1 MAAIRSFV
9 KIQPISGKSG
19 IAQNMDQVRK
29 SINRMGSVTDGIAK
43 SLYDTTELLKFEK
56 EYLSDYSKTEVI
68 ESKKKDKKEKTK
80 WTKSMRDFR
89 RTFRKKKRDRLEDDA
104 ERAVEEGKEEG
115 RKAVEKQK
123 PKLTMF
129 GKFLNGLAKVFKY
142 MIIFAAL
149 TWLENPQNAQN
160 AVKVFKILFTLGKFA
175 FQVTKF
181 GVGLLLD
188 GLTNVI
194 GNFKEEGA
202 IRRAFRGIIGVVQ
215 MMGGLAALR
224 TAQYMIMP
232 WKLMKDVN
240 RLRMIFQMSNQQS
253 AEQDANQKVR
263 KSGFRD
269 KKTGVIYSKEEYE
282 AMKKSAARADRK
294 SPGAQKAFEDR
305 FGKES
310 RFSKFKGKA
319 SAARKRFGAGANK
332 AFGKLGGKLNVGMSV
347 VGGASRIA
355 SGLASGEK
363 ASSAIGAGVG
373 QGVGGLVG
381 GIAGTALLGPFLGPF
396 APIVGNAIGSF
407 LGEWVGKELGPIME
421 PIFGPIGRAFKMMFE
436 VVKMTIGPLFEQ
448 IKEPLGMIFG
458 LIGELGKILMDAA
471 KILGEFIGFIFG
483 GLMDAIKGTVQFV
496 VNNAKRLM
504 NPASVGKGIL
514 DAMTFNLFDFDGENK
529 KAAGGPVERAAGG
542 PAQFGSHPDML
553 SAVGG
558 IYLKSML
565 VAFGGFGFVGNKV
578 KSALASDIQKIAAGL
593 GVKVSSGGG
602 VAGGVSNSVSFQATQ
617 TEKKK
622 VEAAKNLT
630 YKENIYNAIEKGLNK
645 TLIAGIKIFD
655 PELAK
660 NIEQQRSQP
669 GSPGGPGGGQ
679 TPQGGPVGQFSGDA
693 NSGSVQKKGV
703 AIAKNFKNELG
714 ITKQAAAAIAG
725 NFAHESAGFI
735 PGIRE
740 GGPFGQNSK
749 PWPQGTVGKGYGWAQ
764 WTNAAPGDRYDKF
777 IQSYGGDYSKV
788 PTNEDNW
795 KFAVQEMKGPEPL
808 GSEFSSMTDVAA
820 AAVWFR
826 KYWERAGVHHDGPR
840 IQYAQQFLK
849 EMDAGGE
856 VDKYGM
862 PKDPGMMRRL
872 KRARKSMKDG
882 VQKMASG
889 GQLDKLD
896 FAKGAKS
903 ADTARGMCVAGVIYT
918 AEANG
923 ALIGAPEVSGGVDPN
938 NHPRGLMAWAI
949 KKGYGS
955 VPGTAGKARNIKG
968 PFGEFGVTSM
978 TESQW
983 GDAVV
988 EGKIPSGSLI
998 FNTRHGWDWNG
1009 GSSGNDAAI
1018 AQDGGAKLWSG
1029 HWQYDFQHKGK
1040 TVGAVYSDVKEIVAL
1055 THPQGN
1061 NQAHDGL
1068 TSPSMDGSNQSG
1080 NGSGNTQ
1087 TQQQQQS
1094 KPKTAAEMLAA
1105 FEKGLKTALTTF
1117 GTNVKGGGGPATE
1130 EVDGEAQPLNVTPST
1145 AAGGESGVKI
1155 DSTVNPERIQAL
1167 GSLRDDSVSKLEA
1180 IRDKAQREEE
1190 GDIMPVYSE
1199 KVIIQKV
1206 TQTINT
1212 SGSTKAVYTKASP
1225 LLTK

>member
-9 KIQPISGKSG
+9 KIQPITGKSG

-43 SLYDTTELLKFEK
+43 SLYDTTELLKFET
-56 EYLSDYSKTEVI
+56 EYLSDYSKTEVTDSKR
-68 ESKKKDKKEKTK
+68 EDKKKKTK

-89 RTFRKKKRDRLEDDA
+89 RTFRKKKRDRLEEEA
-104 ERAVEEGKEEG
+104 EKGVEEGKEEG

-160 AVKVFKILFTLGKFA
+160 AVKVFKVLFTLGKFA

-194 GNFKEEGA
+194 GNFQEEGA

-263 KSGFRD
+263 KSGYRD

-282 AMKKSAARADRK
+282 AMKKSAAKADRK

-347 VGGASRIA
+347 VGGAGRIA
-355 SGLASGEK
+355 AGLASGEK

-373 QGVGGLVG
+373 QGVGGLLG

-396 APIVGNAIGSF
+396 APIVGNALGSF
-407 LGEWVGKELGPIME
+407 LGEFVGKSIGPIIE
-421 PIFGPIGRAFKMMFE
+421 PIFEPIGRYFGMLFDIVKDVFGPVLDPFKE
-436 VVKMTIGPLFEQ
+436 LAGALFE
-448 IKEPLGMIFG
+448 F
-458 LIGELGKILMDAA
+458 IGGIVGALMGAA
-471 KILGEFIGFIFG
+471 KILGDFIGFIFG

-504 NPASVGKGIL
+504 DPASVGKGVL
-514 DAMTFNLFDFDGENK
+514 DALTFNLFDFDGENK
-529 KAAGGPVERAAGG
+529 KAAGGPVGRAAGG
-542 PAQFGSHPDML
+542 PAQFGSHPDMI
-553 SAVGG
+553 AATGG
-558 IYLKSML
+558 IYLKAIVGS
-565 VAFGGFGFVGNKV
+565 FGAFGFVGNKV
-578 KSALASDIQKIAAGL
+578 KSVLASDIQKIGSAFGVSVGTGAGT
-593 GVKVSSGGG
+593 
-602 VAGGVSNSVSFQATQ
+602 AGGVSNSVSFQATQ

-630 YKENIYNAIEKGLNK
+630 YKENIYNAIDKGLNK
-645 TLIAGIKIFD
+645 VLIDGIKIFN
-655 PELAK
+655 PAYAK
-660 NIEQQRSQP
+660 EAEQQRQQRVS
-669 GSPGGPGGGQ
+669 GGGQ
-679 TPQGGPVGQFSGDA
+679 TPQSGNNASVGSFSGDA

-703 AIAKNFKNELG
+703 SIAKNFQKELG

-740 GGPFGQNSK
+740 GGPFGQNSA
-749 PWPQGTVGKGYGWAQ
+749 PWPRGTVGKGYGWAQ

-777 IQSYGGDYSKV
+777 IQSYGGDYSKI

-795 KFAVQEMKGPEPL
+795 RFAVQEMKGPEPL
-808 GSEFSSMTDVAA
+808 GSEFSNMTDVAA

-872 KRARKSMKDG
+872 KKSRKSMKKG
-882 VQKMASG
+882 LSKMAAG

-955 VPGTAGKARNIKG
+955 VPGTGGRARNIKG

-978 TESQW
+978 TESEW

-988 EGKIPSGSLI
+988 DGKIPSGALI

-1029 HWQYDFQHKGK
+1029 HWQYNFQHKGK

-1068 TSPSMDGSNQSG
+1068 TSPSMDGNQSG
-1080 NGSGNTQ
+1080 AGSGNSQ
-1087 TQQQQQS
+1087 TEPAKPA

-1105 FEKGLKTALTTF
+1105 FEKGLKTALTTLS
-1117 GTNVKGGGGPATE
+1117 TNISGGGASE
-1130 EVDGEAQPLNVTPST
+1130 SDAQADALSVKPST
-1145 AAGGESGVKI
+1145 AATGDGVKI
-1155 DSTVNPERIQAL
+1155 DSSVTPERINAL
-1167 GSLRDDSVSKLEA
+1167 GSIRDDAVKKLEA

-1190 GDIMPVYSE
+1190 GDIVPVYSE

-1212 SGSTKAVYTKASP
+1212 SGSTKAVYTKPSP

>member
-9 KIQPISGKSG
+9 KIQPITGKSG

-43 SLYDTTELLKFEK
+43 SLYDTTELLKFET
-56 EYLSDYSKTEVI
+56 EYLSDYSKTEVTDSKR
-68 ESKKKDKKEKTK
+68 EDKKKKTK

-89 RTFRKKKRDRLEDDA
+89 RTFRKKKRDRLEDEA
-104 ERAVEEGKEEG
+104 EKGVEEGKEEG

-160 AVKVFKILFTLGKFA
+160 AVKVFKVLFTLGKFA

-194 GNFKEEGA
+194 GNFQEEGA

-263 KSGFRD
+263 KSGYRD

-282 AMKKSAARADRK
+282 AMKKSAAKADRK

-347 VGGASRIA
+347 VGGAGRIA
-355 SGLASGEK
+355 AGLASGEK

-421 PIFGPIGRAFKMMFE
+421 PIFGPIGRAFKMMFK
-436 VVKMTIGPLFEQ
+436 VVKSVFGPIFQKLA
-448 IKEPLGMIFG
+448 EPLGLIFQ
-458 LIGELGKILMDAA
+458 LIGELGKVLMGAA
-471 KILGEFIGFIFG
+471 KILGDFIGFIFG

-504 NPASVGKGIL
+504 DPASVGKGVL
-514 DAMTFNLFDFDGENK
+514 DALTFNLFDFDGENK
-529 KAAGGPVERAAGG
+529 KAAGGPVGRAAGG
-542 PAQFGSHPDML
+542 PAQFGSHPDMI
-553 SAVGG
+553 AATGG
-558 IYLKSML
+558 IYLKAIVGS
-565 VAFGGFGFVGNKV
+565 FGAFGFVGNKV
-578 KSALASDIQKIAAGL
+578 KSVLASDIQKIGSAFGVSVGTGAGT
-593 GVKVSSGGG
+593 
-602 VAGGVSNSVSFQATQ
+602 AGGVSNSVSFQATQ

-630 YKENIYNAIEKGLNK
+630 YKENIYNAIDKGLNK
-645 TLIAGIKIFD
+645 VLIDGIKIFN
-655 PELAK
+655 PAYAK
-660 NIEQQRSQP
+660 EAEQQRQQRVS
-669 GSPGGPGGGQ
+669 GGGQ
-679 TPQGGPVGQFSGDA
+679 TPQSGNNASVGSFSGDA

-703 AIAKNFKNELG
+703 SIAKNFQKELG

-740 GGPFGQNSK
+740 GGPFGQNSA
-749 PWPQGTVGKGYGWAQ
+749 PWPRGTVGKGYGWAQ

-777 IQSYGGDYSKV
+777 IQSYGGDYSKI

-795 KFAVQEMKGPEPL
+795 RFAVQEMKGPEPL
-808 GSEFSSMTDVAA
+808 GSEFSNMTDVAA

-872 KRARKSMKDG
+872 KKSRKNMKKG
-882 VQKMASG
+882 LSKMAAG

-955 VPGTAGKARNIKG
+955 VPGTGGRARNIKG

-978 TESQW
+978 TESEW

-988 EGKIPSGSLI
+988 DGKIPSGALI

-1029 HWQYDFQHKGK
+1029 HWQYNFQHKGK

-1068 TSPSMDGSNQSG
+1068 TSPSMDGNQSG
-1080 NGSGNTQ
+1080 AGSGNSQ
-1087 TQQQQQS
+1087 TEPAKPA

-1105 FEKGLKTALTTF
+1105 FEKGLKTALTTLS
-1117 GTNVKGGGGPATE
+1117 TNISGGGASE
-1130 EVDGEAQPLNVTPST
+1130 SDAQADALSVKPST
-1145 AAGGESGVKI
+1145 AATGDGVKI
-1155 DSTVNPERIQAL
+1155 DSSVTPERINAL
-1167 GSLRDDSVSKLEA
+1167 GSIRDDAVKKLEA

-1190 GDIMPVYSE
+1190 GDIVPVYSE

-1212 SGSTKAVYTKASP
+1212 SGSTKAVYTKPSP